1 MVNYKNKYLK
11 YKSKYLKLKG
21 GGCSNNSGQNIDPE
35 LFKQLYG
42 DPEEVKYNT
51 TVITKE
57 MAEEDEALGKIYTD
71 KDEYN
76 IISPCANNNLD
87 KSELYVDPYVDVDT
101 MKVYKNPESVEE
113 NEIEDTIKSNISPL
127 IIAGVVTTLLF
138 IYYQ

>member
-1 MVNYKNKYLK
+1 MVNYKSKYLK

-21 GGCSNNSGQNIDPE
+21 GGCSNNSGQNIDRE

-57 MAEEDEALGKIYTD
+57 MAEEDEAQGKVYTNN
-71 KDEYN
+71 DEYDLK
-76 IISPCANNNLD
+76 SPCANNLYN
-87 KSELYVDPYVDVDT
+87 SNSYVDIDT
-101 MKVYKNPESVEE
+101 MKVYKNPELVEE
-113 NEIEDTIKSNISPL
+113 NEIEDTNKSNISPL

>member
-1 MVNYKNKYLK
+1 MVNYKSKYLK

-35 LFKQLYG
+35 LFKQIYG
-42 DPEEVKYNT
+42 DLDEVKYNT

-57 MAEEDEALGKIYTD
+57 MAEEDEALGKIYTN

-87 KSELYVDPYVDVDT
+87 KSELYVDPYIDVDT
-101 MKVYKNPESVEE
+101 MKVYNKSEAVTEDEHDDKNNV
-113 NEIEDTIKSNISPL
+113 SPL